1 MEITPGIKAKEVATD
16 VAEIAAIR
24 AKIADQQISADEER
38 DQKIKA
44 ILAEVEKKL
53 REFDGPVRITDEM
66 RELGIDKQ
74 VWDMVQTCE
83 LSRKFVMA
91 LRDDDDERDF
101 DAPESWI
108 D

>member
-1 MEITPGIKAKEVATD
+1 MEIIPGIKAKEVNTD
-16 VAEIAAIR
+16 VAEVATIR
-24 AKIADQQISADEER
+24 AKIADQQISAQEER
-38 DQKIKA
+38 ERKIKA
-44 ILAEVEKKL
+44 ILAEVENKL

-66 RELGIDKQ
+66 QELGIDKQ
-74 VWDMVQTCE
+74 VWDMVQACE
-83 LSRKFVMA
+83 LSRKFVLA